1 MKNIAILCK
10 DDSRQAEAEKLAKI
24 LNIPHIQNPSASE
37 GENIK
42 ALLILEKDHLSLELT
57 ANDAPGPIFV
67 DFIRGPLEYRHRFG
81 GGKKQLIAR
90 AVGIKPK
97 EKLVVL
103 DLTAGLGRDAFVLAA
118 LGCDVVM
125 CEKSA
130 IIHALLQDGLTRASS
145 ENWFQQLSLKL
156 VFADSLHYLSQL
168 HSENFPDV
176 IYLDPMFPDLNKSA
190 LNKKEMRILK
200 EIVGDDLDSAQL
212 LQCALSK
219 AKKRVVVK
227 RAKSAPAID
236 NQKPDIIFEGKSS
249 RFDVYLS
256 GRKRRAA
263 TTSSFGI
270 GVANNKL

>member
-1 MKNIAILCK
+1 MKNIVILCK
-10 DDSRQAEAEKLAKI
+10 DESRQAEAEKLAKA
-24 LNIPHIQNPSASE
+24 LNIPHIQNASTPKIFQNPSASE
-37 GENIK
+37 GENFK
-42 ALLILEKDHLSLELT
+42 ALLILENDHLCLELT
-57 ANDAPGPIFV
+57 AKDAPGPIFV

-90 AVGIKPK
+90 AIGIKPK
-97 EKLVVL
+97 EKLSVL

-125 CEKSA
+125 CEKSK
-130 IIHALLQDGLTRASS
+130 IIHALLQDGLMRAST

-156 VFADSLHYLSQL
+156 IFADSLNYLSQL
-168 HSENFPDV
+168 HPENFPDV
-176 IYLDPMFPDLNKSA
+176 IYCDPMFRDQNKSA

-200 EIVGDDLDSAQL
+200 EIVGDDLDSTQL

-227 RAKSAPAID
+227 RAKSAPSID

-249 RFDVYLS
+249 RFDVYLKKPS
-256 GRKRRAA
+256 P
-263 TTSSFGI
+263 
-270 GVANNKL
+270 